1 MKKLFLN
8 GMFLLM
14 AVMASVG
21 FVSCDSDSDSANRDH
36 DASLYGEWV
45 ESNGNR
51 YVFGYYHFYS
61 DGTGIS
67 GSYEPDI
74 DWVNEEDEF
83 EWYTV
88 DDEYLYINGTQHEY
102 WCDGSS
108 LEITRNGRTKYYY
121 EK

>member
-1 MKKLFLN
+1 MVARLFYIAIKMKKLFLN

-14 AVMASVG
+14 AVMASAG

-45 ESNGNR
+45 ESNG
-51 YVFGYYHFYS
+51 
-61 DGTGIS
+61 
-67 GSYEPDI
+67 
-74 DWVNEEDEF
+74 
-83 EWYTV
+83 
-88 DDEYLYINGTQHEY
+88 TQHEY